1 MRKQLVTITWALL
14 ATLTASSA
22 QTPEAATT
30 NRAALERVAVARSN
44 GGIAIEFTARG
55 AVTPQV
61 ETLASPARIVV
72 DLPQTVMATSR
83 SRIQIGSAGV
93 SDVRIGTDASKTTRL
108 VVDLDKLCPFALVPG
123 VGGQFTLKLS
133 SGTNLVSRAA
143 VAPKA
148 KPAPASL
155 SASSPAA
162 EPAVARTFTFVEP
175 SFTKKHVTDPSTRA
189 QLAASRFVERP
200 EGNLL
205 PASSAAQDP
214 SAQTS
219 TSALSQVQSSV
230 APAQSGP
237 APAADSTSAP
247 ASAQSSS
254 TPAPA
259 DNSSAT
265 APAAPMPAP
274 AVVDST
280 SAPATVT
287 PVPATTDST
296 SAPATVTPAP
306 AVTDSSSAPTP
317 SSTPAPAESSSTPA
331 PADSSSAPAMNPA
344 SVMSPAS
351 VTTAPATPASSSPDA
366 SAPVATPAVTV
377 TPVASPAATPAVT
390 PAETPAVTP
399 AAAQAPATAQAPAQ
413 SAPSTPAIQPAVN
426 LAAEQKAH
434 PQSTNTNP
442 KYTGEPISVN
452 LKDVDLKDFFR
463 LIHEISGL
471 NVVLDPDV
479 HGSLTIVLDDV
490 PWDQA
495 LDIVLKNNNL
505 SRQLDG
511 NVLRIASIETLR
523 HEAESRRAQ
532 QEAEAMAV
540 DRVTVTRF
548 LSYAHSKDVV
558 PTIKKF
564 LSQRGDIVADD
575 RTNAVIISDIP
586 STIPAVDK
594 LIQQLDRK
602 TQEVEIEAR
611 VISATRSFARDIGT
625 QIGFGWGNNPTG
637 VGGATAAG
645 TSPIGVGNTPNPLY
659 PVVSGGSTGVQ
670 IPLFSNLGVTG
681 PSSGLSFV
689 NATNS
694 VRIDA
699 ILTMAESRG
708 LLKVLSR
715 PRVVTQNNIQA
726 IVKQGFRLPIESAAT
741 LGAPATITYIDAVL
755 KLTVTPQITVENTI
769 FLNVDVENTT
779 PDFGNVLNGNPA
791 LITQQATTQV
801 LVTDGGTVVI
811 GGVIQTNNSVNIE
824 QVPLLGSIPWL
835 GNLFKHQKVS
845 SSDQELIFFIT
856 PRVIET

>member
-1 MRKQLVTITWALL
+1 VF
-14 ATLTASSA
+14 
-22 QTPEAATT
+22 P
-30 NRAALERVAVARSN
+30 
-44 GGIAIEFTARG
+44 
-55 AVTPQV
+55 
-61 ETLASPARIVV
+61 
-72 DLPQTVMATSR
+72 
-83 SRIQIGSAGV
+83 
-93 SDVRIGTDASKTTRL
+93 
-108 VVDLDKLCPFALVPG
+108 
-123 VGGQFTLKLS
+123 
-133 SGTNLVSRAA
+133 
-143 VAPKA
+143 
-148 KPAPASL
+148 
-155 SASSPAA
+155 
-162 EPAVARTFTFVEP
+162 
-175 SFTKKHVTDPSTRA
+175 
-189 QLAASRFVERP
+189 
-200 EGNLL
+200 
-205 PASSAAQDP
+205 
-214 SAQTS
+214 
-219 TSALSQVQSSV
+219 
-230 APAQSGP
+230 
-237 APAADSTSAP
+237 P
-247 ASAQSSS
+247 ASA
-254 TPAPA
+254 
-259 DNSSAT
+259 
-265 APAAPMPAP
+265 
-274 AVVDST
+274 
-280 SAPATVT
+280 
-287 PVPATTDST
+287 
-296 SAPATVTPAP
+296 
-306 AVTDSSSAPTP
+306 
-317 SSTPAPAESSSTPA
+317 E
-331 PADSSSAPAMNPA
+331 
-344 SVMSPAS
+344 
-351 VTTAPATPASSSPDA
+351 
-366 SAPVATPAVTV
+366 
-377 TPVASPAATPAVT
+377 AATPAVT
-390 PAETPAVTP
+390 PAATPASPAVTP
-399 AAAQAPATAQAPAQ
+399 AATPAVTSAPAAVQAQTPAQ
-413 SAPSTPAIQPAVN
+413 SNAPSTPGIQPAVN
-426 LAAEQKAH
+426 LAAEQRAH
-434 PQSTNTNP
+434 PQSTNNTP

-495 LDIVLKNNNL
+495 LDIVLKNNSL

-511 NVLRIASIETLR
+511 NVLRIASVDTLR
-523 HEAESRRAQ
+523 HEAELRRAQ

-558 PTIKKF
+558 GTIKKF

-594 LIQQLDRK
+594 LIAQLDRK

-645 TSPIGVGNTPNPLY
+645 TSPISVGNTPNPLY
-659 PVVSGGSTGVQ
+659 PVVTGGASGVS

-741 LGAPATITYIDAVL
+741 IGAPATITYIDAVL

-779 PDFGNVLNGNPA
+779 PDFGTVINGNPA

-845 SSDQELIFFIT
+845 STDQELIFFIT